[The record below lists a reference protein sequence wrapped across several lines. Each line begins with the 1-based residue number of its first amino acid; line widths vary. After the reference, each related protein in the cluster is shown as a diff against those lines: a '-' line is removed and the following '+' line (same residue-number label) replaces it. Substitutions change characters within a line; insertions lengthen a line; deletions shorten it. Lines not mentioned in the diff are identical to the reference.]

1 MAMRRATRE
10 DYQSRISKVQA
21 YIEAHLSESLV
32 PADLAKRAGFSLHHF
47 HRIFRAEQGESVL
60 AHVRRLRL
68 EHAARLLRTTER
80 RILDLALEAGYESH
94 EAFTRAFADRFAMSP
109 SEFRESPLAR
119 ATAWTRAHTVP
130 LDAGRVTVRRCAQ
143 LRLATM
149 RHRGSYDNVSQVW
162 QRMLGWARAKG
173 LLLPGAELYGLCP
186 DDPEVTVTDHLRFD
200 AAIAI
205 DKSFVPDAS
214 VQVALVEQG
223 TYACATHKG
232 PYHTLHETYLDV
244 IGRWFPQSGYALAA
258 DAVVEHYLNDPTK
271 VPSSEILTE
280 IRVRIADE

>member
-1 MAMRRATRE
+1 LALRRSTRE
-10 DYQSRISKVQA
+10 DYQSRINRVQA
-21 YIEAHLSESLV
+21 YIEAHLTESLL

-47 HRIFRAEQGESVL
+47 HRIFRAGLGESVL

-68 EHAARLLRTTER
+68 EHAARLLRGSER

-94 EAFTRAFADRFAMSP
+94 EAFTRAFADRFGVSP
-109 SEFRESPLAR
+109 SEFRASPRAIAWAR
-119 ATAWTRAHTVP
+119 EHAAP
-130 LDAGRVTVRRCAQ
+130 LDAGRVTVRSCGQ

-149 RHRGSYDNVSQVW
+149 RYRGSYDNVGEVW
-162 QRMLGWARAKG
+162 QRMLGWAGAKG

-186 DDPEVTVTDHLRFD
+186 DDPEVTATEHLRFD
-200 AAIAI
+200 AAIAVGA
-205 DKSFVPDAS
+205 SFVADAS
-214 VQVALVEQG
+214 VQVAIVAEG

-258 DAVVEHYLNDPTK
+258 DAVVERYLNDPTQ
-271 VPSSEILTE
+271 VPPSEILTE